1 MKVWKKHFE
10 EDEYREEVA
19 EGAETDEASDP
30 ISGSEQGSEGA
41 DENNVLHAE
50 LPYTT
55 GAWDNHT
62 LYQCTK
68 CPYSTLDLETMERHL
83 LMHRAEDELRR

>member
-1 MKVWKKHFE
+1 MKVWKKHVE

-19 EGAETDEASDP
+19 GNAETDEATDAVADNEHGSDA
-30 ISGSEQGSEGA
+30 I
-41 DENNVLHAE
+41 DENSVLQVE

-55 GAWDNHT
+55 GIWDNRT
-62 LYQCTK
+62 MYQCTR

-83 LMHRAEDELRR
+83 LMHRAEDELRG